1 MPIYKRKMI
10 EMIVVDTKKWKNS
23 FERKEMSIHSSK
35 FRQRISFRKESKIK
49 IFSNDGKRR
58 ALSARQL
65 LPKELLKKVTQ
76 TGWEFLLDGYG
87 TSGMTGEEQKL
98 EISGQM

>member
-1 MPIYKRKMI
+1 MPIDKRKMI

-35 FRQRISFRKESKIK
+35 FRQRISIRKENKIK
-49 IFSNDGKRR
+49 IFSNDGKLRVLN
-58 ALSARQL
+58 ASQL
-65 LPKELLKKVTQ
+65 LPKGLLKKITQ
-76 TGWEFLLDGYG
+76 TGGEFLLEGHG
-87 TSGMTGEEQKL
+87 TSGMTGEEHKW

>member
-1 MPIYKRKMI
+1 MPIDKRKMI

-35 FRQRISFRKESKIK
+35 FRQRISIRKENKIK
-49 IFSNDGKRR
+49 IFSNDGKLRLLN
-58 ALSARQL
+58 ASQL
-65 LPKELLKKVTQ
+65 LPKGLLKKITQ
-76 TGWEFLLDGYG
+76 TGGEFLLEGHG
-87 TSGMTGEEQKL
+87 TSGMTGEEHKW